1 MGRLSRIEFAAG
13 DAPPRGRLH
22 RALRT
27 DVPLRLVGVA
37 AADAAAREHVYE
49 VVREDGE
56 PEGAGG
62 AVLIWPFEVP
72 ADDDE
77 RFLAAWDRLHEL
89 LAPCQGRL
97 GTRLHRSRGP
107 ADFRFVEITR
117 WSSPLMYA
125 RALRQPEIDDAI
137 AALPSPGR
145 PALYLPADV

>member
-13 DAPPRGRLH
+13 GAPPRGRLH

-37 AADAAAREHVYE
+37 PADAASREHVYE

-89 LAPCQGRL
+89 LAPRQGRL

-137 AALPSPGR
+137 AALPSRGR